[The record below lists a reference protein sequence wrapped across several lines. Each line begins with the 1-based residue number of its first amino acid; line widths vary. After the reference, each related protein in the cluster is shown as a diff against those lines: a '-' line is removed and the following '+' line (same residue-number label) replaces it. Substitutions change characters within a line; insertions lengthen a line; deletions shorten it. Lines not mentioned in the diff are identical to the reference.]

1 MNNDNI
7 NQTNPDQEGGKD
19 VVNKMHPIVEADIKK
34 VVRST
39 LITER
44 GEIQE
49 SVVDMNNDNM
59 TAMEFLSAWQ
69 KVQGWI
75 ELAVDSEVD
84 QKTMQSVSFGGNRP
98 ISFNDHHMLYRGTIN
113 ANRRPG
119 SRMKT
124 VPFETDGPGHDLFN
138 IFLNL
143 NPALISN
150 LFSTPLNVLPDGTL
164 PIEGYIDPI
173 NHTFVVNPSNTDTR
187 YVNTGDRRGAFD
199 YIPYSLTN
207 LFSSSSNYMPN
218 NGLFDQGIVTPQ
230 VSVGRKENGSYV
242 FRVARMNRIGHNLA
256 ENIVNPYGDYRT
268 LNGSK
273 DITVEGL
280 LERDTQQK
288 RNSEHNEQAATNDWT
303 YLSYFANQGV
313 GQKGKKEDDY
323 GTWFHIV
330 EFHLMPRTG
339 AKKGWV
345 LKPVIYSTWT
355 SGYDKYLNPA
365 HMFHEHY
372 MNILTACDRAGYKVR
387 HRKTTSH
394 PFIMKFDKRVFFTE
408 TEHGLRHVVAT
419 VNKGKTTAHWGKD
432 LVTFAPYRRLASSFA
447 IMWDCVIA
455 VLESKYEPKDI
466 IPLTRNI
473 PQFRIANGALKSM
486 HTVAERESHKSV
498 RNPHG
503 FSPRDYWYAGKAKN
517 FVGVLN
523 KALNISGETKAVVTK
538 NAFGG
543 QASIKYWE
551 QVQVAIMLA
560 RMFRAYGPAF
570 LDKLGVD
577 WMIFAQEGVLDI
589 EFINLNT
596 DMPVGEEALVRSNN
610 TSMIQHKERSFDKFF
625 KLFGAKARYEKE
637 ILEAF
642 GPAGAIEESVMMS
655 QSLDRKDKI
664 EALLGHVCDAVRAYG
679 QIPTELRQVRKEIR
693 EHVKNSRYNIK
704 DVHDYV
710 VRESARYQEDNKA
723 LYNTKVINSWH
734 EKEIAP
740 GITVVVPKYTHELVA
755 WGTSQNNCISA
766 YATGAGKREYFIIGF
781 RNSDGD
787 WIGHARFAVDHAN
800 HSEWGSI
807 PGAFANGEV
816 FVALQEFNGKSFDEV
831 IPERH
836 FIQQWIIRDMY
847 DVEATKNEMILP
859 DMTWAEPTFADQK
872 EILGRV
878 GVHIINN
885 EGEEQ

>member
-19 VVNKMHPIVEADIKK
+19 MVNKMHPIVEADIKK
-34 VVRST
+34 VVKTT

-49 SVVDMNNDNM
+49 SVVDMTNDNM
-59 TAMEFLSAWQ
+59 TAIEFLSAWQ

-75 ELAVDSEVD
+75 ELATDSEVD
-84 QKTMQSVSFGGNRP
+84 QKMSQSISFGDDRP
-98 ISFNDHHMLYRGTIN
+98 IWFNDHLDLSTRLARTNSRVVGRSKS
-113 ANRRPG
+113 APFVPG
-119 SRMKT
+119 ES
-124 VPFETDGPGHDLFN
+124 GHELFN
-138 IFLNL
+138 LFLKL
-143 NPALISN
+143 NHTLISN
-150 LFSTPLNVLPDGTL
+150 LLATPLNVLPDGTL
-164 PIEGYIDPI
+164 PIEGYIDP
-173 NHTFVVNPSNTDTR
+173 
-187 YVNTGDRRGAFD
+187 
-199 YIPYSLTN
+199 LTN
-207 LFSSSSNYMPN
+207 MFVADVDRANLEMVIGKNRRSINRGGIRMRDDLVEFSLANLFRMVTSYMPN
-218 NGLFDQGIVTPQ
+218 HALFDQGMITPQ

-242 FRVARMNRIGHNLA
+242 FRVAGMQRIGSDLA
-256 ENIVNPYGDYRT
+256 ENNFNPYGSYDV
-268 LNGSK
+268 GHCK
-273 DITVEGL
+273 TVEQL
-280 LERDTQQK
+280 LQCEANEKRRNER
-288 RNSEHNEQAATNDWT
+288 NEQAATNDWT
-303 YLSYFANQGV
+303 YLSHFANQGS
-313 GQKGKKEDDY
+313 GQRGRKADDY

-330 EFHLMPRTG
+330 EFHLIPRTG

-345 LKPVIYSTWT
+345 LKPIIYSTWT

-365 HMFHEHY
+365 HMYHEAY
-372 MNILTACDRAGYKVR
+372 MNILTACDRAGYKV
-387 HRKTTSH
+387 HQRKTTSRG
-394 PFIMKFDKRVFFTE
+394 FIMKFDKRVFFTE
-408 TEHGLRHVVAT
+408 TEHGLRHVVVT
-419 VNKGKTTAHWGKD
+419 MKKGKTTAHWGKD
-432 LVTFAPYRRLASSFA
+432 LVGLAPYKRLEPAFA
-447 IMWDCVIA
+447 IMWDCVTA

-486 HTVAERESHKSV
+486 HTVADRASHKLI

-517 FVGVLN
+517 FVSVLN

-560 RMFRAYGPAF
+560 RMFKAYGPAF

-577 WMIFAQEGVLDI
+577 WMIFAQPGVLDI

-596 DMPVGEEALVRSNN
+596 DMPAGEEALVRSNN
-610 TSMIQHKERSFDKFF
+610 TSMIQHKEESFDKFF

-642 GPAGAIEESVMMS
+642 GPAGAIEESIMMS
-655 QSLDRKDKI
+655 QSLGRKAKI
-664 EALLGHVCDAVRAYG
+664 EALIGHVSDAVRAYD
-679 QIPTELRQVRKEIR
+679 QIPTQLRQVRKAIR

-710 VRESARYQEDNKA
+710 VRESARYQKDNRA

-740 GITVVVPKYTHELVA
+740 GITVVVPKYTHELVQ
-755 WGTSQNNCISA
+755 WGTAQGNCIAS
-766 YATGAGKREYFIIGF
+766 YATGAANREFFIIGF
-781 RNSDGD
+781 RNSNGD
-787 WIGHARFAVDHAN
+787 WIGHARFTCNLVQPRDN
-800 HSEWGSI
+800 
-807 PGAFANGEV
+807 EV
-816 FVALQEFNGKSFDEV
+816 LVTVEEFNGSYFGQE
-831 IPERH
+831 IPERD
-836 FIQQWIIRDMY
+836 FIKWWIVNKMY
-847 DVEATKNEMILP
+847 DVDATNAEKSLP
-859 DMTWAEPTFADQK
+859 DETWAEPTHADK
-872 EILGRV
+872 EQIRGRV
-878 GVHIINN
+878 GINIINN

>member
-7 NQTNPDQEGGKD
+7 NETNPNQEGGKD

-59 TAMEFLSAWQ
+59 TAMEFLNAWQ

-75 ELAVDSEVD
+75 ELAVDSEID

-98 ISFNDHHMLYRGTIN
+98 LTLNDHHVLSRLGTID
-113 ANRRPG
+113 ANRRPA
-119 SRMKT
+119 SPMKT
-124 VPFETDGPGHDLFN
+124 VPFETYGPGHDLFKT
-138 IFLNL
+138 FLNL

-150 LFSTPLNVLPDGTL
+150 LFATPFNVLPDGTL
-164 PIEGYIDPI
+164 PIEGYIDPMT
-173 NHTFVVNPSNTDTR
+173 HTFVVNPSAR
-187 YVNTGDRRGAFD
+187 PSRGVFD
-199 YIPYSLTN
+199 YIPYSLAD
-207 LFSSSSNYMPN
+207 LFSMSSNYMPN
-218 NGLFDQGIVTPQ
+218 ATLFDQGMVIPQ

-242 FRVARMNRIGHNLA
+242 FRIARMNRVGHNLA
-256 ENIVNPYGDYRT
+256 ENILNPYGDYRT
-268 LNGSK
+268 RDSSHV
-273 DITVEGL
+273 TVEGL
-280 LERDTQQK
+280 LKRNDEQK
-288 RNSEHNEQAATNDWT
+288 RNNEYNEQAATNDWT
-303 YLSYFANQGV
+303 YLSFFANQGN
-313 GQKGKKEDDY
+313 GQKGNKEEHY
-323 GTWFHIV
+323 GTWFHVV

-372 MNILTACDRAGYKVR
+372 MNILTACDRAGYKVH

-432 LVTFAPYRRLASSFA
+432 LVAFAPYRRLAGAFA
-447 IMWDCVIA
+447 ILWDCVTA

-486 HTVAERESHKSV
+486 HTVADRAAHKSV

-517 FVGVLN
+517 FVSVLN

-560 RMFRAYGPAF
+560 RMFKAYGPAF

-577 WMIFAQEGVLDI
+577 WMIFEQQGVLDI

-596 DMPVGEEALVRSNN
+596 DMPVGEEALIRSNN
-610 TSMIQHKERSFDKFF
+610 TGLIQHKERSFDKFF
-625 KLFGAKARYEKE
+625 KLFGAKTRYEKE

-642 GPAGAIEESVMMS
+642 GPVGVLEESMVTS
-655 QSLDRKDKI
+655 ESLNRKDKI
-664 EALLGHVCDAVRAYG
+664 EALLGHVIDAVRAYS

-734 EKEIAP
+734 EKEITS
-740 GITVVVPKYTHELVA
+740 GITVVVPKYTHELVQ
-755 WGTSQNNCISA
+755 WGTEQNNCIGS
-766 YATGAGKREYFIIGF
+766 YATGAGRREYFVIGF

-787 WIGHARFAVDHAN
+787 WIGHARFTVTAN
-800 HSEWGSI
+800 NSDWGSI
-807 PGAFANGEV
+807 PGAFANGQV
-816 FVALQEFNGKSFDEV
+816 YVALEEFNGKSFDEV

-836 FIQQWIIRDMY
+836 FIQQWIIREMY
-847 DVEATKNEMILP
+847 NVEATKNEMTLP
-859 DMTWAEPTFADQK
+859 DTTWAEPTFADQK
-872 EILGRV
+872 EISGRV

>member
-7 NQTNPDQEGGKD
+7 NEINPNQEGGKD

-59 TAMEFLSAWQ
+59 TAMEFLNAWQ

-75 ELAVDSEVD
+75 ELAIDSEID

-98 ISFNDHHMLYRGTIN
+98 LSFNDHHMLSRGTID
-113 ANRRPG
+113 ANRRPA
-119 SRMKT
+119 SLMKT
-124 VPFETDGPGHDLFN
+124 VPFDDGLGQDLFN
-138 IFLNL
+138 TFLNL

-164 PIEGYIDPI
+164 PIEGYIDPM
-173 NHTFVVNPSNTDTR
+173 NHTFVVNPSNMDTR
-187 YVNTGDRRGAFD
+187 YVNTGKHSRAFD
-199 YIPYSLTN
+199 YIPYNLTD
-207 LFSSSSNYMPN
+207 LFSANSNYMPN
-218 NGLFDQGIVTPQ
+218 NGLFDQGMVTPQ

-242 FRVARMNRIGHNLA
+242 FRIARMNRIGHNLA
-256 ENIVNPYGDYRT
+256 ENRMNPFGDYRT
-268 LNGSK
+268 TQL
-273 DITVEGL
+273 TVEEL
-280 LERDTQQK
+280 LERDAEQK
-288 RNSEHNEQAATNDWT
+288 RNNERNEQAARNDWT
-303 YLSYFANQGV
+303 YLSFFANQGN
-313 GQKGKKEDDY
+313 GQKGNKEEHY

-365 HMFHEHY
+365 HMFHKPY
-372 MNILTACDRAGYKVR
+372 MSMLTACDRAGYKVH

-432 LVTFAPYRRLASSFA
+432 LVAFAPYKRLAPSFA
-447 IMWDCVIA
+447 ILWDCVTA

-486 HTVAERESHKSV
+486 HTVADRASHKSV

-503 FSPRDYWYAGKAKN
+503 FSSRDYWYAGKAKN
-517 FVGVLN
+517 FVSVLN

-577 WMIFAQEGVLDI
+577 WMIFAQQGVLDI

-610 TSMIQHKERSFDKFF
+610 TSMIQHKEKSFDKFF

-642 GPAGAIEESVMMS
+642 GPAGAIEESIMMS
-655 QSLDRKDKI
+655 QSLGRKDKI
-664 EALLGHVCDAVRAYG
+664 EALIGHVCDAVRAYS

-734 EKEIAP
+734 EKEITS
-740 GITVVVPKYTHELVA
+740 GITVVVPKYTHELVQ
-755 WGTSQNNCISA
+755 WGTEQNNCIGS
-766 YATGAGKREYFIIGF
+766 YATGAGRREYFVIGF

-787 WIGHARFAVDHAN
+787 WIGHARFTVTAN
-800 HSEWGSI
+800 NSNWGSMS
-807 PGAFANGEV
+807 GAFANGQV
-816 FVALQEFNGKSFDEV
+816 YVALQEFNGSTFGQE
-831 IPERH
+831 IPERD
-836 FIQQWIIRDMY
+836 FIQRWIITQMY
-847 DVEATKNEMILP
+847 DVEATKNEMTLP
-859 DMTWAEPTFADQK
+859 DMTWSEPTFADQK
-872 EILGRV
+872 EISGRV
-878 GVHIINN
+878 GVYTINN